1 MIILTPSSSYS
12 LDKSE
17 RKRHTYKFTT
27 MRTVNVVITL
37 KAGGQL
43 MRMLVCIFFGKHADT
58 QWEEDAGTV
67 V

>member
-1 MIILTPSSSYS
+1 
-12 LDKSE
+12 
-17 RKRHTYKFTT
+17 